1 MTNLMKSRFVIAPIM
16 IILASLF
23 CLSAN
28 ADPISISPREIK
40 AGTSPTLTIT
50 SSPSFINL
58 AQLNAP
64 QLAISPATDVTNF
77 RIVSAAADQLTLS
90 FDLARTAVGNRT
102 LNIKLSDD
110 VVVTINLVLDRDPL
124 ICSPACVAPR
134 SCENGRCQLPQ

>member
-1 MTNLMKSRFVIAPIM
+1 MTNCMKSRFVIAPIM

-28 ADPISISPREIK
+28 ADPISISQREIK

-77 RIVSAAADQLTLS
+77 RIVSAAPDQLTLS